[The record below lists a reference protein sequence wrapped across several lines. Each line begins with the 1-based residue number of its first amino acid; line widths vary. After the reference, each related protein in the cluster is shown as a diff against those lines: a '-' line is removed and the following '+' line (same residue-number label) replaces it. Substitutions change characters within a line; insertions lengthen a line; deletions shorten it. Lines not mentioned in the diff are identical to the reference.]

1 MRRPVIFV
9 LLAGFAALVAALVV
23 YSALK
28 KREAEV
34 QQALVKSVE
43 IVVAA
48 RDLPIGSKLDASSVK
63 MVRWSRDSVPPGAFT
78 DSASLMNQ
86 YTRTNFVQNE
96 PIIADRLFSGE
107 KNAGVLPLLIP
118 NGMRA
123 VSVPVDEV
131 SDVAGFVLPHTRVD
145 VLVALAGGGAG
156 DKPFSKIVLQNVEVL
171 AIAQDIEIQGTDKAV
186 PVKVVTLLVTPEEA
200 ERLTLAT
207 REGTLRLAMRNYE
220 DTKVVMTS
228 GVDVAQMLRSYGG
241 PQPSV
246 PMMAP
251 QRVGAVSAAGAHG
264 GRVRPV
270 EVEILR
276 NGKSSENVSF
286 IRSDGSMQR
295 SPKSEPS
302 GGPSAADNAE
312 KVSAATTGGP
322 VAHGDGGARASAP
335 VVADGHAMAAIG
347 SEMPVLRTAGP
358 ASPGAPRRKTIDV
371 P

>member
-1 MRRPVIFV
+1 M
-9 LLAGFAALVAALVV
+9 VAALVV

-34 QQALVKSVE
+34 QQALVKSVD

-48 RDLPIGSKLDASSVK
+48 HDLTIGSKLDASSVK

-171 AIAQDIEIQGTDKAV
+171 AIAQDIEIQGNDKAV

-246 PMMAP
+246 PMMEP
-251 QRVGAVSAAGAHG
+251 QHVGAVTAPGV
-264 GRVRPV
+264 RVRPV
-270 EVEILR
+270 QVEILR

-286 IRSDGSMQR
+286 IRSDGSVRR
-295 SPKSEPS
+295 SPRSEPG
-302 GGPSAADNAE
+302 GGPSAADSSE
-312 KVSAATTGGP
+312 KVSAATTGRS
-322 VAHGDGGARASAP
+322 VAHGDGGAGVSAP
-335 VVADGHAMAAIG
+335 VVTGGHSMAAFEG
-347 SEMPVLRTAGP
+347 ETPVLRTAGP
-358 ASPGAPRRKTIDV
+358 ESSSAPRPKTIDV

>member
-34 QQALVKSVE
+34 QQALVKSVN

-48 RDLPIGSKLDASSVK
+48 RDLSIGSKLDASSVK
-63 MVRWSRDSVPPGAFT
+63 LVRWSRDSMPPGAFT

-86 YTRTNFVQNE
+86 YTRSNFVQNE
-96 PIIADRLFSGE
+96 PIVADRLFSGE
-107 KNAGVLPLLIP
+107 KNAGMLPLLIP

-131 SDVAGFVLPHTRVD
+131 SDVAGFVLPHARVD

-186 PVKVVTLLVTPEEA
+186 PVKVITLLVTPEEA

-241 PQPSV
+241 PQPGV
-246 PMMAP
+246 PMMEP
-251 QRVGAVSAAGAHG
+251 QHVGAVSAAGHG
-264 GRVRPV
+264 ARVRPV

-302 GGPSAADNAE
+302 GGPSAADNPE
-312 KVSAATTGGP
+312 KISVATGGP
-322 VAHGDGGARASAP
+322 VAHGDGGARASAR
-335 VVADGHAMAAIG
+335 VVADGHAMAALE
-347 SEMPVLRTAGP
+347 SEVPVLRTAGP
-358 ASPGAPRRKTIDV
+358 ASSGAPRPKTIDV

>member
-28 KREAEV
+28 RREAEV
-34 QQALVKSVE
+34 QQALVKSVN

-48 RDLPIGSKLDASSVK
+48 HDLGIGSKLDANSVK
-63 MVRWSRDSVPPGAFT
+63 MVRWSRDSVPPGSFT
-78 DSASLMNQ
+78 DSGALMNQ

-96 PIIADRLFSGE
+96 PIVADRLFSGE

-118 NGMRA
+118 SGMRA

-131 SDVAGFVLPHTRVD
+131 SDVAGFVLPHARVD

-171 AIAQDIEIQGTDKAV
+171 AIAQDIEIQGGDKAV

-207 REGTLRLAMRNYE
+207 REGTLRLAMRNYD
-220 DTKVVMTS
+220 DTKIVMTS
-228 GVDVAQMLRSYGG
+228 GVDVAQMLHSYGG
-241 PQPSV
+241 PQPNV
-246 PMMAP
+246 ALMEP
-251 QRVGAVSAAGAHG
+251 QHVSAVPGPHG
-264 GRVRPV
+264 TRVRPV

-276 NGKSSENVSF
+276 NGKSSESVSF

-295 SPKSEPS
+295 SKSEPTAS
-302 GGPSAADNAE
+302 SSAADSRD
-312 KVSAATTGGP
+312 KIAAAGSVHP
-322 VAHGDGGARASAP
+322 AARGDSGADGLAP
-335 VVADGHAMAAIG
+335 TLAGGHAMGAVESA
-347 SEMPVLRTAGP
+347 MPVALTAEG
-358 ASPGAPRRKTIDV
+358 AGLGAPRPKTIDV